1 MNSLSCL
8 LNYLIVYPVSIQ
20 IAAPHPYQLEN
31 LNTFQLLNKKEINR
45 ISKESLISPQIMR
58 KFSHDLWR
66 VKFHELYIKRNSLI

>member
-31 LNTFQLLNKKEINR
+31 LNTFQILNKKAIKR
-45 ISKESLISPQIMR
+45 ISKESLISPQTM
-58 KFSHDLWR
+58 
-66 VKFHELYIKRNSLI
+66 

>member
-31 LNTFQLLNKKEINR
+31 LNTFQILNKKKKEIKR
-45 ISKESLISPQIMR
+45 ISKESLISPQIM
-58 KFSHDLWR
+58 
-66 VKFHELYIKRNSLI
+66 